1 MTNIEKIKNILEKN
15 NGIIKT
21 EDLKDEN
28 IARHYLKIL
37 QEEGEII
44 KLDRGIYARPD
55 VWEDEMYILQAKY
68 KKSIFSHETALF
80 LHELTD
86 RTPIY
91 YRITIPNNYNPKN
104 LKYENVKLN
113 YSVNDLLKIGVVKVK
128 TSYGNYVRC
137 YDKEKTICDIIRNKE
152 NENIEI
158 VTDALKM
165 YVSRRDKDLQLLMKY
180 AAVLKIEKKV
190 REYMEILI

>member
-15 NGIIKT
+15 NGIIKA
-21 EDLKDEN
+21 EDLNKEN
-28 IARHYLKIL
+28 IARHYLNIL
-37 QEEGEII
+37 QEKGEIV

-68 KKSIFSHETALF
+68 KKSIFSHETALY

-113 YSVNDLLKIGVVKVK
+113 YAVNSLLEVGVTQMK
-128 TSYGNYVRC
+128 TSFGNYIKC

-165 YVSRRDKDLQLLMKY
+165 YVARKDKDLQLLMKY
-180 AAVLKIEKKV
+180 AKILKIEKKV

>member
-1 MTNIEKIKNILEKN
+1 MTNIEIINNILEKN

-21 EDLKDEN
+21 EDLKEEN

-37 QEEGEII
+37 QEKGEII

-91 YRITIPNNYNPKN
+91 YRVTIPNNYNPKN

-113 YSVNDLLKIGVVKVK
+113 YSVNELLEIGVIEVT

-152 NENIEI
+152 NENIEV

-180 AAVLKIEKKV
+180 ATVLKIEKKV

>member
-1 MTNIEKIKNILEKN
+1 MTNIEMIKNILEKN

-21 EDLKDEN
+21 EDLKEEN

-37 QEEGEII
+37 QEKGEII

-91 YRITIPNNYNPKN
+91 YRVTIPNNYNPKN

-113 YSVNDLLKIGVVKVK
+113 YSVNELLEIGVIEVK

-152 NENIEI
+152 NENIEV

-180 AAVLKIEKKV
+180 ATVLKIEKKV

>member
-1 MTNIEKIKNILEKN
+1 MTNIEIINNILEKN

-21 EDLKDEN
+21 EDLKEEN

-37 QEEGEII
+37 QEKGEII

-91 YRITIPNNYNPKN
+91 YRVTIPNNYNPKN

-113 YSVNDLLKIGVVKVK
+113 YSVNELLEIGVIEAK

>member
-1 MTNIEKIKNILEKN
+1 MTNIEIINNILEKN

-21 EDLKDEN
+21 EDLKEEN

-37 QEEGEII
+37 QEKGEII

-91 YRITIPNNYNPKN
+91 YRVTIPNNYNPKN

-113 YSVNDLLKIGVVKVK
+113 YSVNELLEIGVIEVK

-152 NENIEI
+152 NENIEV

-180 AAVLKIEKKV
+180 ATVLKIEKKV